1 MITSAS
7 KRTDKDALCPKC
19 KGKMRKTGTINASNS
34 TFVSYEC
41 DGCKHKES
49 RCQGMLPEKDMY

>member
-1 MITSAS
+1 
-7 KRTDKDALCPKC
+7 
-19 KGKMRKTGTINASNS
+19 MRKTGTINASNS